1 MFEIRKIS
9 EKDLPEVE
17 EMYTASVRDN
27 PRGFIQQLH
36 LFPNIR
42 DFIRRIETEGGAF
55 IGVFQDGRVIGMG
68 GLVNQG
74 GGLAEVCKLHVKKEY
89 KGKKY
94 GEKLLSAIE
103 KTARSLNFEKLSL
116 HVTTTQ
122 TPAICLYRKFKFRPT
137 KNEVYRIE
145 IERRLYEYDTLY
157 MEKDL

>member
-1 MFEIRKIS
+1 MLEIRKIS

-42 DFIRRIETEGGAF
+42 DFIRRTETEGGAF

-89 KGKKY
+89 KGKNMAKN
-94 GEKLLSAIE
+94 
-103 KTARSLNFEKLSL
+103 SLVPLKK
-116 HVTTTQ
+116 Q
-122 TPAICLYRKFKFRPT
+122 PAALIL
-137 KNEVYRIE
+137 KNSPS
-145 IERRLYEYDTLY
+145 
-157 MEKDL
+157 M